1 MSHTKEVATG
11 TPVGMKG
18 FVVRDPHL
26 QVLVATAAS
35 AGGAHSRYL
44 SMKYLSDAAMGRSA
58 GSVTLGIHRWHVKC
72 MSRHLSTPW
81 HIRSSSCTCTSHG
94 KDGK

>member
-1 MSHTKEVATG
+1 
-11 TPVGMKG
+11 
-18 FVVRDPHL
+18 
-26 QVLVATAAS
+26 
-35 AGGAHSRYL
+35 
-44 SMKYLSDAAMGRSA
+44 MGRSA

-94 KDGK
+94 KWW